1 MDWFMSNGI
10 RINFLDPSK
19 PLPNDILID
28 SSVLLH
34 LFFPAP
40 KDSIENTLF
49 RHSKDFLNRVKANKA
64 NCRAVIPIKVI
75 DECFHKIMMSEVK
88 THTGLKENEDNFREL
103 KRRPELLNQ
112 LNIPDTLHTFLK
124 SIDTIGVEII
134 QPYDYVEREEYF
146 EDQILANIKN
156 SELLAGDAH
165 ILAAAQWFD
174 IFDIASVDKDF
185 KRILT
190 TGVNIYT
197 SSAIINSR

>member
-1 MDWFMSNGI
+1 
-10 RINFLDPSK
+10 
-19 PLPNDILID
+19 
-28 SSVLLH
+28 
-34 LFFPAP
+34 
-40 KDSIENTLF
+40 
-49 RHSKDFLNRVKANKA
+49 
-64 NCRAVIPIKVI
+64 
-75 DECFHKIMMSEVK
+75 MMSEVK